1 MKPIDAPIDKDVNW
15 LVDRIN
21 EKSNGRIVMDI
32 YPASQLGDYTLVQER
47 IGLGA
52 IDMQL
57 ACLGSDR
64 DKRLQASGLPYLV
77 SSWDQASK
85 EMASGGFFM
94 NTIGEIVEEQNIKLL
109 APWLNLFGGI
119 SLKELPPSPG
129 DPDVPKGIKIR
140 APAMKVFEL
149 MAENLG
155 YLPTPIPWAEAFVA
169 LQSGIVDGVIGGGYE
184 STWANFKD
192 VVNYYLHYNSHLDM
206 YFWIINL
213 DLWNSLSE
221 EDQKILTDV
230 GLELEKKRL
239 AGAEA
244 DEGVFAQK
252 LRDYGIETM
261 TFSENELAKFTE
273 KAHKNVWPAVKD
285 DIGAEF
291 MERLVSALGSR

>member
-1 MKPIDAPIDKDVNW
+1 
-15 LVDRIN
+15 L
-21 EKSNGRIVMDI
+21 
-32 YPASQLGDYTLVQER
+32 
-47 IGLGA
+47 
-52 IDMQL
+52 
-57 ACLGSDR
+57 
-64 DKRLQASGLPYLV
+64 
-77 SSWDQASK
+77 
-85 EMASGGFFM
+85 
-94 NTIGEIVEEQNIKLL
+94 EEQNIKLL

-221 EDQKILTDV
+221 EDQKILMDA
-230 GLELEKKRL
+230 GLELEKQRL

-273 KAHKNVWPAVKD
+273 KAHNNVWPAVKD

-291 MERLVSALGSR
+291 MERLAAELGSR